1 MLQSDGFPAIPFI
14 VVDLFV
20 LQNQHHA
27 GTLPLGRMTVASAR
41 LHETPQEFFNSRLTS
56 CRTSVAFSA
65 SVLPPVVQR
74 VFPLSEPELQPSA
87 LPVWTVRLQ
96 AFSAR
101 PLCVSLS
108 FLSRAFPPRP
118 P

>member
-41 LHETPQEFFNSRLTS
+41 LHETPQEFLTL
-56 CRTSVAFSA
+56 V
-65 SVLPPVVQR
+65 
-74 VFPLSEPELQPSA
+74 
-87 LPVWTVRLQ
+87 
-96 AFSAR
+96 
-101 PLCVSLS
+101 
-108 FLSRAFPPRP
+108 
-118 P
+118 